1 MLIIPISHDV
11 RTLAASPVPVLK
23 EVAAYKSALRKFYG
37 STGRAAVF
45 FERAISITKSQSHAF
60 VEALPIPQAKADD
73 IGALFIEMGSKVN
86 IDFQVVADF
95 DSVVEE
101 TDEGT
106 TQYFCV
112 ELPDETCLVHRFSG
126 LSWIFF
132 ANRMLLFH
140 PPSLKKSLFALVC
153 FRSLAL
159 TAGFNPKS
167 IQFGRA
173 VLTKLLGCPE
183 RRDWKVCRV
192 AQAEEESLTQ
202 TFKKGFEPFDPSE
215 DDSDDSDSDSD

>member
-1 MLIIPISHDV
+1 M
-11 RTLAASPVPVLK
+11 LK

-45 FERAISITKSQSHAF
+45 FERAIAITKSQSHAF

-101 TDEGT
+101 TDQGT
-106 TQYFCV
+106 IQYFCV

-126 LSWIFF
+126 LSSG
-132 ANRMLLFH
+132 H
-140 PPSLKKSLFALVC
+140 ALRTGYH
-153 FRSLAL
+153 RSTRSDRL
-159 TAGFNPKS
+159 TSTSRTFLRWS
-167 IQFGRA
+167 HLRA
-173 VLTKLLGCPE
+173 
-183 RRDWKVCRV
+183 
-192 AQAEEESLTQ
+192 
-202 TFKKGFEPFDPSE
+202 
-215 DDSDDSDSDSD
+215 